1 MTGACLQESS
11 RVVSVA
17 HEWET
22 SWLEMAEES
31 SCGSGS
37 PYNGQI
43 GLRVGGIFIILVSA
57 AWAWK
62 RDADCERSGRLRTP
76 GRVGGRNRQLTRTT
90 YGLQCT
96 SAAGTLFPQQRKGRR
111 TLTRPL
117 TVPQQI
123 ISRRSRLRLPE
134 WAFNGMKWFGSGII
148 VATAFIHLLAPAFDA
163 LSSDCLSGAWKEYDW
178 APAIAMAAVF
188 GIFLVELIATR
199 AGASFLKKRGLRH
212 HDPHHARGNDVA
224 HTGHGSHPPALKTTT
239 ALACESIATV
249 RSSGQTALGA
259 DLEASVSAKD
269 QETAV
274 DGDHAHD
281 HGHAHGHAE
290 DEEDDYLQDSA
301 VAQCIGVAILEF
313 GVIFHSFVIGLTLAV
328 TDNIGPLLA
337 VLTFHQ
343 TFEGIGLGSRLS
355 MLRLPRRY
363 NFVPFVAG
371 VIYSC
376 TTPLGIAVGLGIR
389 ETYNPDSTAA
399 SIVSGVLDAT
409 SAGILLWAGLVEC
422 LAHDFVFDRQ
432 MADASNGQVTYAV
445 TSVFVGAGLMAL
457 LGRWA

>member
-1 MTGACLQESS
+1 MSDESC
-11 RVVSVA
+11 A
-17 HEWET
+17 
-22 SWLEMAEES
+22 
-31 SCGSGS
+31 GSS

-43 GLRVGGIFIILVSA
+43 GLRVGGIFIIL
-57 AWAWK
+57 
-62 RDADCERSGRLRTP
+62 
-76 GRVGGRNRQLTRTT
+76 
-90 YGLQCT
+90 CT
-96 SAAGTLFPQQRKGRR
+96 SAAGTLFP
-111 TLTRPL
+111 
-117 TVPQQI
+117 I
-123 ISRRSRLRLPE
+123 ISRRSRLRVPE

-163 LSSDCLSGAWKEYDW
+163 LSSPCLGGAWKDYDW
-178 APAIAMAAVF
+178 APAIAMVSVF
-188 GIFLVELIATR
+188 GIFLVELVATR
-199 AGASFLKKRGLRH
+199 AGASYLKKRGLRH
-212 HDPHHARGNDVA
+212 HDPHHARGNEVG
-224 HTGHGSHPPALKTTT
+224 HTGHGSHPPAKAVTT
-239 ALACESIATV
+239 ALADEAGIAPVKSIATI
-249 RSSGQTALGA
+249 Q
-259 DLEASVSAKD
+259 SAE
-269 QETAV
+269 QTAV
-274 DGDHAHD
+274 DGSDLEAAASVKGADAEALAGHENHVNNHGHRHAH
-281 HGHAHGHAE
+281 E
-290 DEEDDYLQDSA
+290 VDELDDDDDYLQDSA

-355 MLRLPRRY
+355 MLRLPRKY
-363 NFVPFVAG
+363 SFVPFVAG

-432 MADASNGQVTYAV
+432 MADASNGEVTYAV
-445 TSVFVGAGLMAL
+445 LSVFTGAGLMAL

>member
-1 MTGACLQESS
+1 MSPFEKTRGPACVSLSS
-11 RVVSVA
+11 RSTDAVPAPRS
-17 HEWET
+17 
-22 SWLEMAEES
+22 
-31 SCGSGS
+31 
-37 PYNGQI
+37 
-43 GLRVGGIFIILVSA
+43 IFIILVSA

-96 SAAGTLFPQQRKGRR
+96 SAAGTLFPVSRGLSQQQRKGRR

-148 VATAFIHLLAPAFDA
+148 VATAFIHVSMRLDRWDRYQCAERDRKLTFVASQLLAPAFDA

-239 ALACESIATV
+239 ALACEAITPVKSIATV

-313 GVIFHSFVIGLTLAV
+313 GVIFHVSPRHRTREL
-328 TDNIGPLLA
+328 P
-337 VLTFHQ
+337 
-343 TFEGIGLGSRLS
+343 ERRL
-355 MLRLPRRY
+355 
-363 NFVPFVAG
+363 
-371 VIYSC
+371 
-376 TTPLGIAVGLGIR
+376 
-389 ETYNPDSTAA
+389 
-399 SIVSGVLDAT
+399 
-409 SAGILLWAGLVEC
+409 
-422 LAHDFVFDRQ
+422 
-432 MADASNGQVTYAV
+432 
-445 TSVFVGAGLMAL
+445 
-457 LGRWA
+457 

>member
-1 MTGACLQESS
+1 MSDEACS
-11 RVVSVA
+11 
-17 HEWET
+17 
-22 SWLEMAEES
+22 
-31 SCGSGS
+31 GSS

-43 GLRVGGIFIILVSA
+43 GLRVGGIFIIL
-57 AWAWK
+57 
-62 RDADCERSGRLRTP
+62 
-76 GRVGGRNRQLTRTT
+76 
-90 YGLQCT
+90 CT
-96 SAAGTLFPQQRKGRR
+96 SAAGTLFP
-111 TLTRPL
+111 
-117 TVPQQI
+117 I
-123 ISRRSRLRLPE
+123 ISRRSSLRVPE

-163 LSSDCLSGAWKEYDW
+163 LSSPCLGGAWKEYDW
-178 APAIAMAAVF
+178 APAIAMSSVF
-188 GIFLVELIATR
+188 GIFLVELVATR

-212 HDPHHARGNDVA
+212 HDPHHVRGNDLG
-224 HTGHGSHPPALKTTT
+224 HTGHGTHPPAKPMTT
-239 ALACESIATV
+239 ALSAQEGIAPVKSIATI
-249 RSSGQTALGA
+249 RSAEATGIGA
-259 DLEASVSAKD
+259 DLEAAVSAKD
-269 QETAV
+269 ASVAAEGPEEA
-274 DGDHAHD
+274 
-281 HGHAHGHAE
+281 HAHGHAHSHE
-290 DEEDDYLQDSA
+290 ADGDDEEIMEDSA
-301 VAQCIGVAILEF
+301 VSQCVGVAILEF

-328 TDNIGPLLA
+328 TDNLGPLLA

-355 MLRLPRRY
+355 MLRLPRKY

-445 TSVFVGAGLMAL
+445 TTVFTGAGLMAL